1 MPQQNQHAMKF
12 KIILAVI
19 IVCLGALAW
28 HFKQP
33 PSEAKNQLQLYG
45 NIDIRQVELSFQDP
59 EHITEIFVNEG
70 DRIKKDQLL
79 ATQDSQRFQY
89 ALDIAEANR
98 EEQQQVVAR
107 LESGSRPEDIHKA
120 LADVNAAKAAVK
132 FVEQEFRRQTTL
144 VKKKMSA
151 KENADRAKAEL
162 DQARARLN
170 ALHELLSLAQL
181 GPRKEDILAAK
192 SRLKANETA
201 VKLAKKIRNDTQ
213 MHAPSAGIIQD
224 RILEPGDMADAHIPV
239 FTLALTDPVWAR
251 VYVAENHLGKLKQGM
266 AAQISTDSYPDKTY
280 AGWVGFISPT
290 AEFTPKTVE
299 TTELRSSLVYQVRI
313 FACNPQDEL
322 RLGMPVSV
330 TIPLEANNQKNTH
343 APCE

>member
-45 NIDIRQVELSFQDP
+45 NIDIRQIELSFQDL

-70 DRIKKDQLL
+70 DHVKKGQLL

-120 LADVNAAKAAVK
+120 LADVNAAKAAV
-132 FVEQEFRRQTTL
+132 
-144 VKKKMSA
+144 
-151 KENADRAKAEL
+151 
-162 DQARARLN
+162 RLN